1 MLPLLFLSV
10 LLSFFPSI
18 VKSINFFS
26 HFQNLAAVLGSGV
39 EEGEDLGGEIS
50 KLDTASVPQALK
62 TSMY

>member
-26 HFQNLAAVLGSGV
+26 HFQNLAAVLRSGV

-50 KLDTASVPQALK
+50 KLDIASIPQALK